1 MVKRDIRVTLKFKQ
15 KGKLVTRHHYLKGD
29 DPQYAWGFIK
39 ACHYYLRSSPKRY
52 LIDLFRV
59 YFKYEEGYL
68 DLYGGFRLPD
78 REFTRMGAD
87 TSLPPSK
94 EAKADALAWLSKSTP
109 F

>member
-1 MVKRDIRVTLKFKQ
+1 MIKRDIRLTLKFRQ
-15 KGKLVTRHHYLKGD
+15 KGKVITRHHYLKGD

-39 ACHYYLRSSPKRY
+39 ACQHYLQASPKRC
-52 LIDLFRV
+52 LIDLLRV
-59 YFKYEEGYL
+59 YFKYEEGWL

-94 EAKADALAWLSKSTP
+94 EAREHALAWLSKSTP